1 MKLMIYIYNIF
12 DFIFNFTY
20 NIYVFNIYKFITK
33 EVMIMAAIRYR
44 CIYCGKAN
52 VSATSPTRS
61 TPCRKSPN
69 GQHSWEPY

>member
-1 MKLMIYIYNIF
+1 MIYIIYLILFLISHIIYN
-12 DFIFNFTY
+12 
-20 NIYVFNIYKFITK
+20 VFNIYKFIIK
-33 EVMIMAAIRYR
+33 EVMIMAAVRYR

-69 GQHSWEPY
+69 GQHSWESY

>member
-1 MKLMIYIYNIF
+1 MIYIYNIF

-69 GQHSWEPY
+69 GQHSWESY